1 MSELCVFAGRIIV
14 PVLLGLALIALYGHG
29 TRGRD
34 LRALE
39 IAG

>member
-1 MSELCVFAGRIIV
+1 MILAPMAVA
-14 PVLLGLALIALYGHG
+14 LALLVRFGRE

-39 IAG
+39 KA